1 MGIRFACNYRVGK
14 EHQVEDF
21 FRHGLDLVFLGYGAV
36 KGGEM
41 KVPGGDTLKN
51 IYQATEYL
59 VWGNLPPERYLTFG
73 AIYRPPSPIRPA

>member
-41 KVPGGDTLKN
+41 KVPGEDTLKN
-51 IYQATEYL
+51 IYQATL
-59 VWGNLPPERYLTFG
+59 ARSTG
-73 AIYRPPSPIRPA
+73 PPSPIRPA